1 MRCLF
6 GWQVGWH
13 GKKCRTVF
21 LTVFMEEKWAK
32 KGCEICVTRK
42 VDLPLHPQMRNM
54 AG

>member
-21 LTVFMEEKWAK
+21 LTVFVEEKWGYRQVRSATPSPPSSVL
-32 KGCEICVTRK
+32 G
-42 VDLPLHPQMRNM
+42 
-54 AG
+54 A